1 VLLFHTQQ
9 SSPAAFR
16 QSNLVVK
23 ELHTARQ
30 PCDACEGLS
39 TQDAVGAGD
48 GGLGL
53 HAQVWLTLAQS
64 AFVFSDS
71 HSGLYAAPAPGFK
84 VHPPLLRRAQPT
96 RCVSLQQCS
105 STVVLVLAHASY
117 QGGLLSSGSSPLA
130 RRAVKNHIGA
140 EK

>member
-1 VLLFHTQQ
+1 MT
-9 SSPAAFR
+9 
-16 QSNLVVK
+16 
-23 ELHTARQ
+23 RQ

-84 VHPPLLRRAQPT
+84 VHPPLLLRRAQPT

-117 QGGLLSSGSSPLA
+117 QGGLLA
-130 RRAVKNHIGA
+130 TWRRAVNNHVNVICFAVQSEFFFA
-140 EK
+140 E